1 MTWTTN
7 FLPRP
12 RIASRAAKD
21 QRHKQAKKM
30 GKRLAL
36 PRVVEY
42 AKAFNDRETA
52 ERQRAEAAERQR
64 AEAAVG
70 QRAEAAHTLTELGH
84 THTERENDDNQME
97 QQIELHNQQQRQ
109 LQAWYPSP
117 SHIGGRR
124 RTRKSRRPAA
134 RRRSSRRSRR
144 PATKRRS
151 RRPAT
156 KRRSRRPRH

>member
-52 ERQRAEAAERQR
+52 ER
-64 AEAAVG
+64 

-151 RRPAT
+151 RRP
-156 KRRSRRPRH
+156 RH